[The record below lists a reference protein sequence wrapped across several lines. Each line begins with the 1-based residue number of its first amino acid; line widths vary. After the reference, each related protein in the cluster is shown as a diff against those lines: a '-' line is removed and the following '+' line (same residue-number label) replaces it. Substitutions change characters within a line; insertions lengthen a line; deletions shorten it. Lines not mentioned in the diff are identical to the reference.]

1 MITDF
6 IINVIYTVVVVI
18 VNIFAVLPD
27 VTISADLSTALQQIS
42 PYYASMAVL
51 FPMGVLLSILA
62 FELVYEGFYLLY
74 KLVRWAYI
82 KIPFI
87 N

>member
-1 MITDF
+1 MIIDF
-6 IINVIYTVVVVI
+6 IINVIYTVILVI
-18 VNIFAVLPD
+18 VNIFATLPD
-27 VTISADLSTALQQIS
+27 VTISADLSSALQQIS
-42 PYYASMAVL
+42 PYYASIAII
-51 FPMGVLLSILA
+51 FPIGVLLSILA

-82 KIPFI
+82 KIPFV